1 MVEINVERKK
11 KPVWPWILLLLI
23 VGLIIWAIVEMTNDN
38 NETVIDE
45 NSGTGMVIPAH
56 QLQPYNYKKIA

>member
-45 NSGTGMVIPAH
+45 NPGTGMVIPAH
-56 QLQPYNYKKIA
+56 QLQPYTYQKIA